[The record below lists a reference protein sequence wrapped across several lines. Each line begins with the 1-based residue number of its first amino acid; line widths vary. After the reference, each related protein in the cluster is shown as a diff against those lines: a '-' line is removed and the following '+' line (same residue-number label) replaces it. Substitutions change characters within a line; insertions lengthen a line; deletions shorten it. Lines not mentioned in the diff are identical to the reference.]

1 MNNAPA
7 WVRRLLDAVADSTT
21 SINNEG
27 ELGCHFFQ
35 NKADGSNEWE
45 ITIFGEPVEMGG
57 RLASYS
63 KAPVFSIDVFSIV
76 TLFDTLLSCRWQ
88 TSQIDSED
96 SEDDL
101 GTHLSVEG
109 IQNGELVWLRIV
121 GHKPDAIVNDPSMSS
136 RVRQR

>member
-7 WVRRLLDAVADSTT
+7 WVRQLVDAVADSTT

-27 ELGCHFFQ
+27 ELGCHIFQ

-57 RLASYS
+57 RLAPYS

-76 TLFDTLLSCRWQ
+76 TLLDTLLSCRWQ

-96 SEDDL
+96 DL

-109 IQNGELVWLRIV
+109 IHNGEPVWLRIV
-121 GHKPDAIVNDPSMSS
+121 GHKPQAITNDPWMSS